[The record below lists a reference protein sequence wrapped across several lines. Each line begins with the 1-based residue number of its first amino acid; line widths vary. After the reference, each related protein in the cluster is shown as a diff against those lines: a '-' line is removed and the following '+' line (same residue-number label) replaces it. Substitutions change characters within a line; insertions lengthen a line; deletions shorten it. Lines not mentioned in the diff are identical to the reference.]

1 MLRRSLSLGWPLI
14 ALLPVA
20 VTGCGDGHL
29 AAGRPAG
36 EPAAIQPVAGE
47 SPIQIVCTTGQVADM
62 LRHIG
67 GDHVAVTALM
77 GPGVDPHLYRESPSD
92 IEKLSGADAIF
103 YNGVHLDG
111 RMADLFERLSERRP
125 AFAA

>member
-29 AAGRPAG
+29 ATGRPAA
-36 EPAAIQPVAGE
+36 EPAAIRPFDGE
-47 SPIQIVCTTGQVADM
+47 YPIPIVCTAGQGADM

-67 GDHVAVTALM
+67 GDHVAVPTLM
-77 GPGVDPHLYRESPSD
+77 GPGVDPNLRRESPSP
-92 IEKLSGADAIF
+92 IEKLSRADAIF
-103 YNGVHLDG
+103 Y
-111 RMADLFERLSERRP
+111 
-125 AFAA
+125 